1 MAGSSIEEARGATG
15 AGTTEERPVAAGG
28 SGPPV
33 METTGRP
40 EGPDPAASV
49 APPVPEPLKPYRG
62 LFVLDASQGIAG
74 PYCATLL
81 AACGATVVK
90 VEPPAGDWSRGLST
104 REGTQSAMHVA
115 FNRGKRSVVLDLQT
129 EDGRDALRRLASRA
143 DVMVEAFRPGVAA
156 RLGLVPEA
164 GKPDVVFLS
173 ISGFGQRGPNAERP
187 CTDGVAQAFTGLVAL
202 NEGVDGVPHRTG
214 PVMVVDVITGLS
226 AFAAVQAALAE
237 QAVSRAEGA
246 EPRPHVLD
254 VSLMQSAA
262 ALMGFNIAEQGLL
275 NAIPPMLNVPAGAY
289 QGSCGG
295 WVMVAL
301 LREPDFER
309 MCKVVELPDLPAD
322 PRFAS
327 FAERARHRDALL
339 PLLRDVFRQR
349 PAAEWAAR
357 FQAERML
364 CDRVNTPLDW
374 LAEPHVRTVKAAV
387 PLEQPGLGT
396 LPLPALPGL
405 GPWSVPAPALGAHTA
420 EVLAEFGS

>member
-1 MAGSSIEEARGATG
+1 MVDDGRSPPGGAAGPAEKPPLVPGAVALPVVQAAEPPAVAE
-15 AGTTEERPVAAGG
+15 AGTVI
-28 SGPPV
+28 
-33 METTGRP
+33 
-40 EGPDPAASV
+40 

-115 FNRGKRSVVLDLQT
+115 FNRGKRSVVLDLRT
-129 EDGRDALRRLASRA
+129 EEGRVALTRLAAEA
-143 DVMVEAFRPGVAA
+143 DVMLEAFRPGVAA

-173 ISGFGQRGPNAERP
+173 ISGFGQRGPYAERP
-187 CTDGVAQAFTGLVAL
+187 CTDSVAQAFSGLVAL
-202 NEGVDGVPHRTG
+202 NEGADGVPHRTG
-214 PVMVVDVITGLS
+214 SVMVADVVTGIS

-237 QAVSRAEGA
+237 QAAARAAGTA
-246 EPRPHVLD
+246 PLPRVLD

-275 NAIPPMLNVPAGAY
+275 GAVPSMPNVPAGAY

-295 WVMVAL
+295 WVMIAL
-301 LREPDFER
+301 LREPEFPQ
-309 MCKVVELPDLPAD
+309 MCKVLELPDLAAD

-339 PLLRDVFRQR
+339 PLLRDAVRKR
-349 PAAEWAAR
+349 PAAEWVER

-374 LAEPHVRTVKAAV
+374 LADPHVRAAHAV
-387 PLEQPGLGT
+387 MPLEQPGLGT
-396 LPLPALPGL
+396 LPLPVLPGL

-420 EVLAEFGS
+420 EVLAELGL

>member
-1 MAGSSIEEARGATG
+1 MADSEKGSPDA
-15 AGTTEERPVAAGG
+15 AAGPAG
-28 SGPPV
+28 GPPV
-33 METTGRP
+33 VPGAVAPPVLETAEAP
-40 EGPDPAASV
+40 VASDPAAIA

-81 AACGATVVK
+81 AACGAEVVK

-115 FNRGKRSVVLDLQT
+115 FNRGKRSVVLDLRT
-129 EDGRDALRRLASRA
+129 EEGRAALARLASRA
-143 DVMVEAFRPGVAA
+143 DVMLEAFRPGVAA

-173 ISGFGQRGPNAERP
+173 VSGFGQRGPYAERP

-202 NEGVDGVPHRTG
+202 NEGADGVPHRTG
-214 PVMVVDVITGLS
+214 PVMAVDVVTGIS

-237 QAVSRAEGA
+237 QAAARAAGA
-246 EPRPHVLD
+246 PPMPRVLD

-262 ALMGFNIAEQGLL
+262 ALMGYNIAEQGLL
-275 NAIPPMLNVPAGAY
+275 GRAPAMPNTPAGTY

-295 WVMVAL
+295 WFMVAF
-301 LREPDFER
+301 LREPEWPRF
-309 MCKVVELPDLPAD
+309 CAAAGLPALADD

-339 PLLRDVFRQR
+339 PALREAFRAR
-349 PAAEWAAR
+349 PAAEWVER

-364 CDRVNTPLDW
+364 SDRVNTPLEW
-374 LAEPHVRTVKAAV
+374 LADPHVRAVKAAV

-420 EVLAEFGS
+420 EVLAELGL